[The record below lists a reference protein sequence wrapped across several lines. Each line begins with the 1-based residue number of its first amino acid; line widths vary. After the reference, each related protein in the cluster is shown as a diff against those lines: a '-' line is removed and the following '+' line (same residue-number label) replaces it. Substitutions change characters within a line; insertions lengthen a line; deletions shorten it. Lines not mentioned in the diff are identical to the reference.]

1 MNEVSKTLVARRYS
15 LPSDFTA
22 IAPVCA
28 EVRRLLIERGLGRE
42 RFKVE
47 LLLREAFI
55 NAAQHG
61 NNLDPT
67 KTVDCGITLDGQA
80 LEIRMKDQ
88 GPGFDWQAAV
98 LNLEN
103 NLKKTADPRPGALIT
118 DAGGAVVKDLF
129 SEESEAVMLAR
140 ESGRGFSII
149 KLYSDGFE
157 FHDSGREV
165 VITKRLEFSAD
176 DETPEPA
183 DKQTAAFM
191 EIIPAT
197 DGLVARLHGSLTA
210 GNLNDVMPPLVAA
223 LGTGG
228 VQALMIDMSDAGM
241 IDSKGIGSLI
251 ALRKECLRR
260 SCPLRLVKVPG
271 RIMELFRSVNL
282 HRILDLSES
291 V

>member
-165 VITKRLEFSAD
+165 VIT
-176 DETPEPA
+176 
-183 DKQTAAFM
+183 TAAFM